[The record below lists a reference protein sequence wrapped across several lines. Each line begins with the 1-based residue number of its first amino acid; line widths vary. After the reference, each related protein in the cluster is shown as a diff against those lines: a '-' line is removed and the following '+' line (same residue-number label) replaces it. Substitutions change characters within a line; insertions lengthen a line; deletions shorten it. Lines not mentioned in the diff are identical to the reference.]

1 MAPLSPIDRF
11 VFLGLISMA
20 DDAGRLL
27 DNVKVIDAFI
37 FPVTNDTCRE
47 SLANLSRIARIER
60 GTTASGQPVIQIVG
74 WTRHQKVDHPNVGAC
89 LPEIVAPQE
98 DTLSRESLANDSRM
112 AREPLAPRSTTYDL
126 RSTTN
131 DLKPAGREKRTKAPP
146 KESAPER
153 ETWLSP
159 CARAWERRFGVG
171 TFESKFGEAAK
182 FLGPI
187 HAGGATP
194 SAIGI
199 ALGNYCDANKL
210 NRFMSIKHFAQH
222 YQRWSGPL
230 WEDGWLTELGL
241 LVTAP
246 PSSSNVA

>member
-1 MAPLSPIDRF
+1 DHS
-11 VFLGLISMA
+11 S
-20 DDAGRLL
+20 
-27 DNVKVIDAFI
+27 
-37 FPVTNDTCRE
+37 
-47 SLANLSRIARIER
+47 ER
-60 GTTASGQPVIQIVG
+60 V
-74 WTRHQKVDHPNVGAC
+74 R
-89 LPEIVAPQE
+89 
-98 DTLSRESLANDSRM
+98 R
-112 AREPLAPRSTTYDL
+112 Y
-126 RSTTN
+126 
-131 DLKPAGREKRTKAPP
+131 REKHVTPRNAMKRHETLVKRSVTQTPKNRSSDVAETVATAAAQATATQDDSACNATKRHETPRVDKRRVD
-146 KESAPER
+146 KELLQKPVRERPER

-171 TFESKFGEAAK
+171 AFESKYGEAAK

-194 SAIGI
+194 SAIGL

-210 NRFMSIKHFAQH
+210 NRFMSIKQFAQH

-230 WEDGWLTELGL
+230 WEDGWLTELGM